1 MNDIERSIIT
11 SLTEISIIKDT
22 QLIDIDLELLKLSA
36 GIRDEDIDELYSI
49 LNNFRDKENLL
60 ENWKIVNNVII
71 INLSKKLPIPKA
83 SITEKYTIK
92 DRFYRRVLLFKLYQ
106 AYFKD
111 GKHAQFPL
119 ASLSNL
125 LGIDVEEIRRHV
137 NYLDDEYYL
146 EYKLADG
153 GMCTSNLTI
162 EGIKLCENRAEI
174 YEQFSAIKAYESNK
188 NYESEGN
195 ADTKK
200 LFVVHG
206 RNELARRAI
215 FDFLRSID
223 LKPIE
228 WSEALAL
235 TNQGAPY
242 IGDVLDKAFSEAQA
256 VIVLLTGDDLARIG
270 TRFILPNENKEELSP
285 QARPNV
291 LFEAGMAFGRHP
303 ERTILVQIG
312 NIRNFSDIAGRHIIY
327 LNNSVEKRQE
337 LIDRLKIAGCNVDI
351 SNKRDW
357 VKTGDFDKCAV
368 YPDENIDNSNELS
381 QKKIS
386 PLKKLD
392 DIEVDILKN
401 LSVARDKGIKYLTS
415 SQLSNYLNVTPTK
428 INYYL
433 KRLEQNEFIY
443 GSYVMEEQTKYS
455 IDQKGSEYLI
465 KHNLI

>member
-174 YEQFSAIKAYESNK
+174 FEQFSAIKAYESNK

-235 TNQGAPY
+235 TKQGAPY